1 VDLKDI
7 QLGFACNGDA
17 QALALMS
24 RDLIEAGLGWSYRK
38 ERMLSFITDAD
49 AVCIVA
55 RHARQRIGFAVMSF
69 GEQRAHL
76 ALLAVYPA
84 YQRRGI
90 GQRLVEWLLDSCK
103 VAGVSTVDVELRA
116 DNRAAYRLY
125 RKLAFEETSRIAGY
139 YSGRETAIR
148 MLSVLRT
155 PGMLAEPWRPPTLD
169 KRS

>member
-1 VDLKDI
+1 
-7 QLGFACNGDA
+7 
-17 QALALMS
+17 MS

-38 ERMLSFITDAD
+38 ERMVGLICDPDAI
-49 AVCIVA
+49 AVVA
-55 RHARQRIGFAVMSF
+55 RHGKQRVGFALMTF

-76 ALLAVYPA
+76 TLLAVYPT

-90 GQRLVEWLLDSCK
+90 AQRLVEWLLESCK
-103 VAGVSTVDVELRA
+103 VAGVVSVDVELRA

-148 MLSVLRT
+148 MLRVLRT
-155 PGMLAEPWRPPTLD
+155 PGVLAEPWRPPTLD

>member
-1 VDLKDI
+1 
-7 QLGFACNGDA
+7 
-17 QALALMS
+17 
-24 RDLIEAGLGWSYRK
+24 
-38 ERMLSFITDAD
+38 
-49 AVCIVA
+49 
-55 RHARQRIGFAVMSF
+55 
-69 GEQRAHL
+69 
-76 ALLAVYPA
+76 VYPA